1 MNPTDPHPGLPQGPF
16 IGRESFRAILRQA
29 LAEAAQD
36 GWHELIVCDASFQD
50 WPLGE
55 REVVQALDTWARA
68 GASQRFTMLAQR
80 YDAVERLHPLFVG
93 WRRQWAHKIECRGLR
108 AADALA
114 VPSVLWSPRWAL
126 QRLDVLRSSGVSG
139 SQPDRVLR
147 LRECL
152 DSWME
157 RSSPAFASTTLGL

>member
-1 MNPTDPHPGLPQGPF
+1 MNTTDDDDALPAGPF

-114 VPSVLWSPRWAL
+114 VPSVLWSLGWAL